1 MICHDESETLRK
13 FKCHDCDK
21 AFKFKHHLKEHIR
34 IHTGEKPFGCR
45 NCGKR
50 FSHSG
55 SHSSHMTSKKCIKPG
70 LKMTNRSS
78 KMDKTHSQKQNGFM
92 SQQLPNVNNVGMH
105 LNGLSLSDN
114 NNLSTSPNKNTFL
127 PMPNLINKY
136 GGYDVSALLAFGNF
150 PPLSLMM
157 DPRQSL
163 QSLQNFQNLL
173 SMTGAPSSNM
183 MDSFFNRTHRNKTPS
198 LHSDPE
204 DMIEEV
210 TDDANEESGK
220 LVMDIDSDETEQKM
234 KVERLDDHSSPPISV
249 SSPMPSPRLSAHER
263 ADSLKMEDTQSDNGT
278 FDIKNTDLSCHRCG
292 KSFNHRTELA
302 QHETVLCGMLQKP
315 EDLYVAAQAAA
326 HAAAQANFGSNS
338 IPNHQ
343 SSSEDE
349 RKVRVRT
356 AISEEQ
362 QNILKE
368 FYAKNP
374 KPGRDEFRAIAQIL
388 SLDSRVVQVW
398 FQNNRSRERKMHGM
412 GYGKQ
417 PHHHLYSNGQSTSA
431 DLKAA
436 VQQSV
441 NTKIPL
447 GLPMSQPL
455 IANHMS
461 PTFNHSPVAIMDDQ
475 PLDLSIKKDGSASTP
490 STSPRYGLAPSD
502 EVMNLSRK
510 SLAQYPYMPPIGMGP
525 MDHFFNLVPE
535 IARNMP
541 DNLSTGSE
549 KRSWKDEINFTK
561 ETFNGNVSPKQQQQQ
576 IAQPPPPTKRSYV
589 KQPVPE
595 GEHQHV
601 CDECDKTFNKQ
612 SSLARHKYEHSG
624 KLNIIVTFLST
635 VQFIYTI
642 TIY

>member
-1 MICHDESETLRK
+1 MICHNDSETLRK

-70 LKMTNRSS
+70 LKIQNRSS
-78 KMDKTHSQKQNGFM
+78 KMDKTNSQKQSGFM
-92 SQQLPNVNNVGMH
+92 SQQMPNVNNVGMH
-105 LNGLSLSDN
+105 MNGLSLRDN

-127 PMPNLINKY
+127 PMPSLISKY

-173 SMTGAPSSNM
+173 SMTGAPSNM
-183 MDSFFNRTHRNKTPS
+183 MDGFLNRGEHHNKTSS

-210 TDDANEESGK
+210 TDDANEEGGK
-220 LVMDIDSDETEQKM
+220 LVMDIDTDEIEQKM

-249 SSPMPSPRLSAHER
+249 SSPMPSPRSSAHER
-263 ADSLKMEDTQSDNGT
+263 ADSLKIEDSQSDNGH
-278 FDIKNTDLSCHRCG
+278 FEIKNNDLSCHRCG

-315 EDLYVAAQAAA
+315 EDLYAAAQAAA
-326 HAAAQANFGSNS
+326 HAAAQAAADSMTLNASFGSNN
-338 IPNHQ
+338 IPNQ

-374 KPGRDEFRAIAQIL
+374 KPGREEFRAIAQIL

-398 FQNNRSRERKMHGM
+398 FQNNRSRERKMNGM
-412 GYGKQ
+412 GYGK
-417 PHHHLYSNGQSTSA
+417 HHHQLYSNGQSASA
-431 DLKAA
+431 DLKGA
-436 VQQSV
+436 VQQGV
-441 NTKIPL
+441 NTNKIPL
-447 GLPMSQPL
+447 SLPMSQPL
-455 IANHMS
+455 IADQMS

-475 PLDLSIKKDGSASTP
+475 PLDLSIKKDGSVSTP
-490 STSPRYGLAPSD
+490 SNSPRYGIVPAD

-561 ETFNGNVSPKQQQQQ
+561 ETFNGSVSPKQRHQ

-595 GEHQHV
+595 GESQHV

-624 KLNIIVTFLST
+624 KLN
-635 VQFIYTI
+635 
-642 TIY
+642 